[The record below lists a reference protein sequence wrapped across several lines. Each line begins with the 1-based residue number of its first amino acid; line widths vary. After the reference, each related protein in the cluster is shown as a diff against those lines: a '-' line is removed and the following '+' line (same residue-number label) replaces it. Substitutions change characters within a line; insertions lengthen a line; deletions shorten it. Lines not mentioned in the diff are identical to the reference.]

1 MGFKTSIQ
9 RELDSFF
16 RVTLNK
22 DFDIRRVTKSAFTQA
37 RAKLKPEGFKRLN
50 EIAVNTFYDEA
61 AYYKWFDFRVLSI
74 DGTRLVLPNHPTV
87 VEEFGQHN
95 FGPKADSPRSLAL
108 GSVLYDVL
116 NQVAIDGQ
124 IDRYDSSERDL
135 LLKHLE
141 FTKKGDLLLLDRGYP
156 CFWLLFLLIAKEI
169 GLCVR
174 LKGNWWNEVNE
185 FVKSTDNERVVKFK
199 LPKKDRNKLSEY
211 PEFIDTEIECRII
224 KVVLDTGEIEVLCT
238 SLLDQEK
245 YPIEDFKELYHY
257 RWNEEEA
264 YKLLKCR
271 IELEQFSGKTALAVK
286 QDFYAKIL
294 LLTLCATYAHPIEEK
309 VIKEFKADETR
320 KHSQKI
326 NRTSAINMTQK
337 ILIGVFIKKKFKKA
351 LKAFDEIVYAT
362 REIIRPDRN
371 VPRKHGPKKNYSM
384 NYKRL

>member
-16 RVTLNK
+16 RATLNK

-362 REIIRPDRN
+362 REIIRPRCAKAIAF
-371 VPRKHGPKKNYSM
+371 VRAKCGF
-384 NYKRL
+384 

>member
-16 RVTLNK
+16 KVTLNK
-22 DFDIRRVTKSAFTQA
+22 DFDIRKVTKSAFTQA

-87 VEEFGQHN
+87 VEEFGQHD

-169 GLCVR
+169 GFCVR

-185 FVKSTDNERVVKFK
+185 FVKSTDNERIVKFK

-211 PEFIDTEIECRII
+211 PEFIDTEIECRLI

-337 ILIGVFIKKKFKKA
+337 ILIGVFIKKQFKKA

-362 REIIRPDRN
+362 REIIRPDRS